1 MFDPARLLALRTPAG
16 VLAPRTPAGVTYV
29 TPAMLP
35 STPGFLPPTPAGVPP
50 APAASPSS
58 EEDSQVSPSELFEV
72 DTATTACPDLGATAW
87 YKLEMQVNGDLEVY
101 APGQPEYSATHGP
114 AGSFRMRLKVYPLG
128 VGPHNAGS
136 LGAFLELIPPS
147 HLAESEWSCPDVRF
161 DIAALHSGYHGQWWM
176 RETTSH
182 TFTSAKPC
190 VGWENFV
197 RDWSGWLSN
206 KGELMLEASARLPTR
221 RNFHEAPSYS
231 YPAMDFTQDP
241 AFITFF
247 VHDGPSIFFDKR
259 VLIARSDYFRD
270 MLSEARFKE
279 AQTNEIDLRSD
290 PHADVRSVTAILT
303 FFMSETFLARGDAPL
318 AFAVRRLADRYGLK
332 ELLLKA
338 ESELESLLCAD
349 NVLEFLGQ
357 VTGTGGLLEMACLE
371 MIKANSCE
379 LLDQQQENLDRIAEA
394 NPELV
399 KQLFRLLIE
408 AKSHKKRRLE

>member
-1 MFDPARLLALRTPAG
+1 M
-16 VLAPRTPAGVTYV
+16 
-29 TPAMLP
+29 
-35 STPGFLPPTPAGVPP
+35 PPN
-50 APAASPSS
+50 
-58 EEDSQVSPSELFEV
+58 EV
-72 DTATTACPDLGATAW
+72 DPVKACPGMGATAL
-87 YKLEMQVNGDLEVY
+87 YKLEMQVRDLETY
-101 APGQPEYSATHGP
+101 APGQMEYSATHGP
-114 AGSFRMRLKVYPLG
+114 EGSFRMRLKVYPQG
-128 VGPHNAGS
+128 VGPHAGS

-147 HLAESEWSCPDVRF
+147 HMAESEWSCPDVRF
-161 DIAALHSGYHGQWWM
+161 DIAALHGGYHGEWWK
-176 RETTSH
+176 RESTSH
-182 TFTSAKPC
+182 TFTSASPSL
-190 VGWENFV
+190 GWDNFV
-197 RDWSGWLSN
+197 RDPSGWLSN
-206 KGELMLEASARLPTR
+206 GELMLEASARLPTR
-221 RNFHEAPSYS
+221 RNFHEAPSCS
-231 YPAMDFTQDP
+231 YPTMDFTQDP
-241 AFITFF
+241 AFITFRVRDAPPF
-247 VHDGPSIFFDKR
+247 FFDKR

-270 MLSEARFKE
+270 MLSEPRFKE

-290 PHADVRSVTAILT
+290 PNADVRSVSAILT
-303 FFMSETFLARGDAPL
+303 FFMSETFLAQGDELL

-357 VTGTGGLLEMACLE
+357 VTGTGGLLEMACLD